1 MLREGVNTKAA
12 MSKYKL
18 LTTFILT
25 SFIASSQ
32 TKLAYHDKQFSFV
45 LLVDSAKGECAVK
58 SIAVARRSGDKQI
71 QTIFPGENT
80 QPCTLPKEQI
90 FILED
95 MNFDGYNDIR
105 LLQFLPAAPNLPY
118 YCWTYNPKQKKF
130 ERQKALEEITSPDF
144 DAKQKR
150 IFSFWRDGCCD
161 HGISTYKYIG
171 GRPVLI
177 EQGEVKEEGGK
188 VITTLEK
195 RINGKLKLVKKTTEK
210 AKE

>member
-1 MLREGVNTKAA
+1 

-18 LTTFILT
+18 LATFILL

-32 TKLAYHDKQFSFV
+32 TKLAYQDKKFSFV
-45 LLVDSAKGECAVK
+45 LLVDSANGECAVK
-58 SIAVARRSGDKQI
+58 SIALARRSDGKQI
-71 QTIFPGENT
+71 QAILPPENT

-90 FILED
+90 FIIED

-118 YCWTYNPKQKKF
+118 YCWIYKTKQKRF

-144 DAKQKR
+144 NAKQKR

-161 HGISTYKYIG
+161 HGLNTYKYIG
-171 GRPVLI
+171 GRPVLV

-188 VITTLEK
+188 VITTLKK